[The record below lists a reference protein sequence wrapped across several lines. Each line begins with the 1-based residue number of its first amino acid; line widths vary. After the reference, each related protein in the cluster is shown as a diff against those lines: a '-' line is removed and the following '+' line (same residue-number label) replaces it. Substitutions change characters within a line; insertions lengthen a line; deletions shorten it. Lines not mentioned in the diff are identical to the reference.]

1 MVSASNR
8 FTTIGAFI
16 MAGEGYLFSKDL
28 TQRTVN
34 TIKKVSGTVTRAS
47 VPPARSRRGGGSKAT
62 DQNVFPIKITGGSNG
77 VYSGKKIDPATG
89 EPSSETIHIFAN
101 RATAYDLSS
110 PKYTIGMIVA
120 IKTMA

>member
-1 MVSASNR
+1 
-8 FTTIGAFI
+8 
-16 MAGEGYLFSKDL
+16 MADEGYLFSKDL

-47 VPPARSRRGGGSKAT
+47 VPPARSRRGGGKSSKAT
-62 DQNVFPIKITGGSNG
+62 DQNAFPIEITGGSNG

-110 PKYTIGMIVA
+110 PKHTVGMIVA